1 MNRRYEFRW
10 NTVLGELEFRQRDSI
25 HFHFRPADQRVRSS
39 IGQNA
44 LKEGISVWDR
54 DVARY
59 LNSDAIPLYNPIE
72 EYLNSTGHW
81 DGKDRIR
88 ALADLV
94 PCNNPYWRELFYR
107 WFLSMTAHWQNI
119 DRQLETTRLPYWSEP
134 KAIVKVPSAASCCH
148 PNCASDIPTVS
159 TSKASRTQSGAS
171 AAFS

>member
-1 MNRRYEFRW
+1 M
-10 NTVLGELEFRQRDSI
+10 
-25 HFHFRPADQRVRSS
+25 
-39 IGQNA
+39 
-44 LKEGISVWDR
+44 
-54 DVARY
+54 ARY

-119 DRQLETTRLPYWSEP
+119 DRQHGNNTSPLLVGAQGYR
-134 KAIVKVPSAASCCH
+134 K
-148 PNCASDIPTVS
+148 S
-159 TSKASRTQSGAS
+159 TLFDFLKLYLA
-171 AAFS
+171 